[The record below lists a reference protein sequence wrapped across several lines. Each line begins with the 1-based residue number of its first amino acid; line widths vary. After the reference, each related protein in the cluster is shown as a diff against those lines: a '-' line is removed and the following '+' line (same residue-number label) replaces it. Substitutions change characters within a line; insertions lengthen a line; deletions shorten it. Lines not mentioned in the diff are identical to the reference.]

1 MRCVTDKIPQYELK
15 MTHYIY
21 IQEKR
26 EKHDDVK
33 SGSTERKTAL
43 KIKMKE
49 MKQVI

>member
-26 EKHDDVK
+26 REKHDDVK

-43 KIKMKE
+43 KIKMK
-49 MKQVI
+49 